1 MGKYSCVAMVGDTQA
16 EAFAEICEDRIH
28 LSGGINTAVLYADI
42 SDMRLLNYN
51 LILTLLKRDTVHEIY
66 ERAPGSD
73 SASKENTEVGDTEE
87 HCLEPVS
94 NEEAANTVELSK
106 LGYETE
112 NFFENL
118 WMAYA
123 KKSTDAL
130 FVTETPAIATEGDY
144 FFEEEIDKTD
154 YSPVDT
160 GKEGGVFPGYTA
172 VSKKGIAKLALYS
185 DCVCLIPHNI
195 CGRRIPLCFATEPE
209 REGFMVS
216 LSLDTGEKYGFS
228 RLGFNTDPFFER
240 LIKFRDKTVKK
251 WTAAHERL
259 ESDLEDRVGKKAATL
274 DAFRETGA
282 CVISGLFAPDDE
294 ENFWIA
300 AVNNGRA
307 AVELVT
313 DEDTAVYIY
322 TFDIPEDVF
331 ILRLR
336 HAMEAVK
343 KNRRLIYITDE
354 ALMAEPLYRMAADR
368 SPHVRFL
375 RGCCKGRIVHTGGWE
390 DRAKEFLTT
399 DND

>member
-66 ERAPGSD
+66 ERAPVSD

-130 FVTETPAIATEGDY
+130 FVTETLALATEGDY

-154 YSPVDT
+154 YPPVDT
-160 GKEGGVFPGYTA
+160 GKEGGVFPGYKRPGCEA
-172 VSKKGIAKLALYS
+172 GDSHRGEIPGKHPSQSALPSASKSA
-185 DCVCLIPHNI
+185 CP
-195 CGRRIPLCFATEPE
+195 
-209 REGFMVS
+209 
-216 LSLDTGEKYGFS
+216 
-228 RLGFNTDPFFER
+228 
-240 LIKFRDKTVKK
+240 
-251 WTAAHERL
+251 
-259 ESDLEDRVGKKAATL
+259 
-274 DAFRETGA
+274 GA
-282 CVISGLFAPDDE
+282 
-294 ENFWIA
+294 
-300 AVNNGRA
+300 
-307 AVELVT
+307 
-313 DEDTAVYIY
+313 
-322 TFDIPEDVF
+322 
-331 ILRLR
+331 
-336 HAMEAVK
+336 
-343 KNRRLIYITDE
+343 
-354 ALMAEPLYRMAADR
+354 
-368 SPHVRFL
+368 
-375 RGCCKGRIVHTGGWE
+375 
-390 DRAKEFLTT
+390 
-399 DND
+399 